1 MFIVTLI
8 QVVIPATPLTI
19 VKSYKYFI
27 PSVKLYNR
35 NTLNENNSLGEKTY
49 LEVYGELPR
58 SILYKL

>member
-19 VKSYKYFI
+19 VKNYKYFI
-27 PSVKLYNR
+27 PSVKLCHG
-35 NTLNENNSLGEKTY
+35 NTLNENSSLGEKTY

-58 SILYKL
+58 STL